1 MQRKFTQRST
11 LNLRFADFVVLFL
24 AVTITIFCAVRIYAR
39 NDSSLHF
46 VIQGKKGS
54 WVYPINQTVQIDI
67 AGPLGLTTV
76 SLKDGKAQV
85 LVSPCANQTCVTSGP
100 AEHRGQ
106 WIACLPNA
114 VFIRVESSNERQ
126 AEQAELDAV
135 VW

>member
-1 MQRKFTQRST
+1 MQRRSTQRKHT
-11 LNLRFADFVVLFL
+11 HNLRFADFIVLFL
-24 AVTITIFCAVRIYAR
+24 AVTITVFCAVRIYAR

-54 WVYPINQTVQIDI
+54 WVYPINQTVQVDI

-76 SLKDGKAQV
+76 SLKDGKAQI
-85 LVSPCANQTCVTSGP
+85 LVSPCVNQTCVTSGP
-100 AEHRGQ
+100 VEHKGQ

-114 VFIRVESSNERQ
+114 VFVRVESGNEKQ
-126 AEQAELDAV
+126 TELDAV

>member
-1 MQRKFTQRST
+1 MKLTQRRHT

-24 AVTITIFCAVRIYAR
+24 AITITVFCTVLIYAR
-39 NDSSLHF
+39 NGSSLHF

-100 AEHRGQ
+100 VERRGQ
-106 WIACLPNA
+106 WVACLPNA
-114 VFIRVESSNERQ
+114 VFVRVESSNEKQ
-126 AEQAELDAV
+126 ADKSELDAV

>member
-1 MQRKFTQRST
+1 MCKLTLRKITQS
-11 LNLRFADFVVLFL
+11 LRFADFVVLFL

-46 VIQGKKGS
+46 VIQGKKES
-54 WVYPINQTVQIDI
+54 WVYPINQTVQVDI

-85 LVSPCANQTCVTSGP
+85 LVSPCTNQTCVTSGP
-100 AEHRGQ
+100 VEHRGQ

-114 VFIRVESSNERQ
+114 VFVRMESSNEKQ
-126 AEQAELDAV
+126 ADKSELDAV